1 MQLHGRKNAS
11 EHKVFPGSNHS
22 RVVETITRRLIAT
35 SKIRAAETNW
45 IGTKPSGCQKRHG
58 HSVHRVVVAK
68 RMANWRK
75 AG

>member
-1 MQLHGRKNAS
+1 MQLHGSKNAS
-11 EHKVFPGSNHS
+11 EHSQFQGSNDS
-22 RVVETITRRLIAT
+22 RVVETITRRLLST
-35 SKIRAAETNW
+35 SRIRAAETNW

-58 HSVHRVVVAK
+58 HFVHRVVVAK